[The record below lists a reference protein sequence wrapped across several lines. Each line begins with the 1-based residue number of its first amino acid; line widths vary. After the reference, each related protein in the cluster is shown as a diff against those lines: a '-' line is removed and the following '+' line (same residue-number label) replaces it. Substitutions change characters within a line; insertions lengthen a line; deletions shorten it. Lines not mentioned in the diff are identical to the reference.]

1 MKKHQNKR
9 KLGKRINCFISQN
22 AKEVLE
28 HYLKSKK
35 LNITECIENLILE
48 LDPNKENLKTRD
60 SYESKENLKTRDS
73 YESLFKVISINQ
85 HVYRELMAN
94 SNNLNQ
100 LTKNTNIAIK
110 YNKLFYLQNISFLEQ
125 LFKLIE
131 ALKKN
136 VEKCKKVSLELLLQI
151 YKEQK
156 SETEFNAI
164 SKVINALNE
173 KQSITE
179 SKKDN
184 A

>member
-1 MKKHQNKR
+1 MKKYQNKR
-9 KLGKRINCFISQN
+9 KLGKHINCFISQN

-28 HYLKSKK
+28 RYLKYKK

-48 LDPNKENLKTRD
+48 LDPNKENLKARD
-60 SYESKENLKTRDS
+60 F

-110 YNKLFYLQNISFLEQ
+110 YNKPFYLQNLTFLEE
-125 LFKLIE
+125 LFKVMDTLN
-131 ALKKN
+131 KN
-136 VEKCKKVSLELLLQI
+136 VEECKKVSLELLLQI

-164 SKVINALNE
+164 SKVLNALNE

>member
-1 MKKHQNKR
+1 MKKYQNKR
-9 KLGKRINCFISQN
+9 KLGKHINCFISQN

-28 HYLKSKK
+28 RYLKSKK

-48 LDPNKENLKTRD
+48 LDPNKENLKARD
-60 SYESKENLKTRDS
+60 F

-85 HVYRELMAN
+85 HVVYRELMAN

-110 YNKLFYLQNISFLEQ
+110 YNKPFYLQNISFLEQ
-125 LFKLIE
+125 LFKVMDTLN
-131 ALKKN
+131 KN
-136 VEKCKKVSLELLLQI
+136 VEDCKKVSLELLLQI

-164 SKVINALNE
+164 SKVLNALNE

>member
-1 MKKHQNKR
+1 MKKYQNKR
-9 KLGKRINCFISQN
+9 KLGKHINCFISQN

-48 LDPNKENLKTRD
+48 LDPNKENLKARD
-60 SYESKENLKTRDS
+60 F

-110 YNKLFYLQNISFLEQ
+110 YNKPFYLQNLAFLEEI
-125 LFKLIE
+125 FKVMDTLN
-131 ALKKN
+131 KN
-136 VEKCKKVSLELLLQI
+136 VEECKKISLELLLQI

-156 SETEFNAI
+156 SQTEFNAI
-164 SKVINALNE
+164 SKILNALNE
-173 KQSITE
+173 KQSTTE
-179 SKKDN
+179 PKKDN
-184 A
+184 T

>member
-1 MKKHQNKR
+1 MKKYQNKR
-9 KLGKRINCFISQN
+9 KLGKHINCFISQN

-28 HYLKSKK
+28 RYLKSKK

-48 LDPNKENLKTRD
+48 LDPNKENLKARD
-60 SYESKENLKTRDS
+60 F

-110 YNKLFYLQNISFLEQ
+110 YNKLFYLQNLTFLEE
-125 LFKLIE
+125 LFKVMDTLN
-131 ALKKN
+131 KN
-136 VEKCKKVSLELLLQI
+136 VEDCKKVSLELLLQI

-156 SETEFNAI
+156 SQTEFNAI
-164 SKVINALNE
+164 SKVLNALNE

-179 SKKDN
+179 PKKDN

>member
-1 MKKHQNKR
+1 MKKYQNKR
-9 KLGKRINCFISQN
+9 KLGKHINCFISQN

-28 HYLKSKK
+28 RYLKSKK

-48 LDPNKENLKTRD
+48 LDPSKETLKT
-60 SYESKENLKTRDS
+60 KEF

-110 YNKLFYLQNISFLEQ
+110 YNKPFYLQNLAFLEEI
-125 LFKLIE
+125 FKVMDTLN
-131 ALKKN
+131 KN
-136 VEKCKKVSLELLLQI
+136 VEECKKISLELLLQI

-156 SETEFNAI
+156 NQTEFNAI
-164 SKVINALNE
+164 SKVLNALNE

>member
-1 MKKHQNKR
+1 MKKYQNKR
-9 KLGKRINCFISQN
+9 KLGKHINCFISQN

-28 HYLKSKK
+28 RYLKSKK

-48 LDPNKENLKTRD
+48 LDPDKENLKARD
-60 SYESKENLKTRDS
+60 F

-110 YNKLFYLQNISFLEQ
+110 YNKSFYLQNLTFLEE
-125 LFKLIE
+125 LFKVMDTLN
-131 ALKKN
+131 KN
-136 VEKCKKVSLELLLQI
+136 VEDCKKVSLELLLQI

-156 SETEFNAI
+156 SQTEFNAI
-164 SKVINALNE
+164 SKVLNALNE

-179 SKKDN
+179 PKKDN

>member
-1 MKKHQNKR
+1 MKKYQNKR
-9 KLGKRINCFISQN
+9 KLGKHINCFISQN

-28 HYLKSKK
+28 RYLKSKK

-48 LDPNKENLKTRD
+48 LDPNKENLKARD
-60 SYESKENLKTRDS
+60 F

-85 HVYRELMAN
+85 HVYRELVAN

-110 YNKLFYLQNISFLEQ
+110 YNKPFYLQNISFLKQ
-125 LFKLIE
+125 LFKVMDTLN
-131 ALKKN
+131 KN
-136 VEKCKKVSLELLLQI
+136 VEDCKKVSLELLLQI

-156 SETEFNAI
+156 SQTEFNAI
-164 SKVINALNE
+164 SKVLNALNE

-179 SKKDN
+179 PKKDN

>member
-1 MKKHQNKR
+1 MKKYQNKR
-9 KLGKRINCFISQN
+9 KLGKHINCFISQN

-28 HYLKSKK
+28 RYLKSKK

-48 LDPNKENLKTRD
+48 LDPNKENLKARD
-60 SYESKENLKTRDS
+60 F

-110 YNKLFYLQNISFLEQ
+110 YNKPFYLQNLAFLEEI
-125 LFKLIE
+125 FKVMDTLN
-131 ALKKN
+131 KN
-136 VEKCKKVSLELLLQI
+136 VEDCKKVSLELLLQI

-156 SETEFNAI
+156 SQTEFNAI
-164 SKVINALNE
+164 SKVLNALNE

-179 SKKDN
+179 PKKDN

>member
-1 MKKHQNKR
+1 MKKYQNKR
-9 KLGKRINCFISQN
+9 KLGKHINCFISQN

-28 HYLKSKK
+28 RYLKSKK

-48 LDPNKENLKTRD
+48 LDPNKENLKARD
-60 SYESKENLKTRDS
+60 F
-73 YESLFKVISINQ
+73 ESLFKVISINQ

-131 ALKKN
+131 TLKKN
-136 VEKCKKVSLELLLQI
+136 VEECKKVSLELLLQI

-164 SKVINALNE
+164 SKVLNALNE

>member
-1 MKKHQNKR
+1 MKKYQNKR
-9 KLGKRINCFISQN
+9 KLGKRINCFISN
-22 AKEVLE
+22 ECKNILE
-28 HYLKSKK
+28 NYLKVKK
-35 LNITECIENLILE
+35 LSVTQCVEDLVLG
-48 LDPNKENLKTRD
+48 LDPSKETLKT
-60 SYESKENLKTRDS
+60 KEF

-125 LFKLIE
+125 IFKVMDTLN
-131 ALKKN
+131 KN
-136 VEKCKKVSLELLLQI
+136 VEECKKISLELLLQI

-156 SETEFNAI
+156 SQTEFNAI
-164 SKVINALNE
+164 SKILNALNE
-173 KQSITE
+173 KQSTTE
-179 SKKDN
+179 PKKDN

>member
-1 MKKHQNKR
+1 MKKYQNKR
-9 KLGKRINCFISQN
+9 KLGKHINCFISQN

-28 HYLKSKK
+28 RYLKSKK

-48 LDPNKENLKTRD
+48 LDPNKENLKARD
-60 SYESKENLKTRDS
+60 F

-110 YNKLFYLQNISFLEQ
+110 YNKLFYLQNLAFLEEI
-125 LFKLIE
+125 FKVMDTLN
-131 ALKKN
+131 KN
-136 VEKCKKVSLELLLQI
+136 VEECKKVSLELLLQI
-151 YKEQK
+151 YKKQK

-164 SKVINALNE
+164 SKVLNALNE

>member
-1 MKKHQNKR
+1 MKKYQNKR
-9 KLGKRINCFISQN
+9 KLGKHINCFISQN

-28 HYLKSKK
+28 RYLKSKK

-48 LDPNKENLKTRD
+48 LDPNKENLKARD
-60 SYESKENLKTRDS
+60 F

-110 YNKLFYLQNISFLEQ
+110 YNKPFYLQNLTFLEE
-125 LFKLIE
+125 LFKVMDTLN
-131 ALKKN
+131 KN
-136 VEKCKKVSLELLLQI
+136 VEDCKKVSLELLIQI

-156 SETEFNAI
+156 SQTEFNAI
-164 SKVINALNE
+164 SKVLNALNE

-179 SKKDN
+179 LKKDN

>member
-1 MKKHQNKR
+1 MKKYQNKR
-9 KLGKRINCFISQN
+9 KLGKHINCFISQN

-48 LDPNKENLKTRD
+48 LDPNKENLKARD
-60 SYESKENLKTRDS
+60 F

-85 HVYRELMAN
+85 HVYRELIAN

-110 YNKLFYLQNISFLEQ
+110 YNKPFYLQNLAFLEEI
-125 LFKLIE
+125 FKVMDTLN
-131 ALKKN
+131 KN
-136 VEKCKKVSLELLLQI
+136 VEECKKISLELLLQI

-156 SETEFNAI
+156 SQTEFNAI
-164 SKVINALNE
+164 SKILNALNE

>member
-1 MKKHQNKR
+1 MKKYQNKR
-9 KLGKRINCFISQN
+9 KLGKHINCFISQN

-28 HYLKSKK
+28 RYLKSKK

-48 LDPNKENLKTRD
+48 LDPNKENLKARD
-60 SYESKENLKTRDS
+60 F

-110 YNKLFYLQNISFLEQ
+110 YNKPFYLQNLAFLEEI
-125 LFKLIE
+125 FKVMDTLN
-131 ALKKN
+131 KN
-136 VEKCKKVSLELLLQI
+136 VEDCKKVSLELLLQI

-156 SETEFNAI
+156 SQTEFNAI
-164 SKVINALNE
+164 SKVLNALNE

>member
-1 MKKHQNKR
+1 MKKYQNKR
-9 KLGKRINCFISQN
+9 KLGKHINCFISQN

-48 LDPNKENLKTRD
+48 LDPNKENLKARD
-60 SYESKENLKTRDS
+60 F

-110 YNKLFYLQNISFLEQ
+110 YNKPFYLQNLTFLEE
-125 LFKLIE
+125 LFKVMDTLN
-131 ALKKN
+131 KN
-136 VEKCKKVSLELLLQI
+136 VEDCKKVSLELLLQI

-156 SETEFNAI
+156 SQTEFNAI
-164 SKVINALNE
+164 SKVLNALNE

>member
-1 MKKHQNKR
+1 MKKYQNKR
-9 KLGKRINCFISQN
+9 KLGKHINCFISQN

-28 HYLKSKK
+28 CYLKSKK

-48 LDPNKENLKTRD
+48 LDPNKENLKARD
-60 SYESKENLKTRDS
+60 F

-125 LFKLIE
+125 LFKPP
-131 ALKKN
+131 K
-136 VEKCKKVSLELLLQI
+136 
-151 YKEQK
+151 QK
-156 SETEFNAI
+156 SQI
-164 SKVINALNE
+164 SLVFGMNALVPLGTI
-173 KQSITE
+173 KTL
-179 SKKDN
+179 
-184 A
+184 

>member
-1 MKKHQNKR
+1 MKKYQNKR
-9 KLGKRINCFISQN
+9 KLGKHINCFISQN

-28 HYLKSKK
+28 RYLKSKK

-48 LDPNKENLKTRD
+48 LDPNKENLKARD
-60 SYESKENLKTRDS
+60 F

-110 YNKLFYLQNISFLEQ
+110 YNKPFYLQNLIFLEQ
-125 LFKLIE
+125 LFKVMDTLN
-131 ALKKN
+131 KN
-136 VEKCKKVSLELLLQI
+136 VEDCKKVSLELLLQI

-156 SETEFNAI
+156 SQTEFNAI
-164 SKVINALNE
+164 SKVLNALNE

>member
-1 MKKHQNKR
+1 MKKYQNKR
-9 KLGKRINCFISQN
+9 KLGKHINCFISQN

-28 HYLKSKK
+28 RYLKSKK

-48 LDPNKENLKTRD
+48 LDPNKENLKARD
-60 SYESKENLKTRDS
+60 F

-110 YNKLFYLQNISFLEQ
+110 YNKPFYLQNLAFLEEI
-125 LFKLIE
+125 FKVMDTLN
-131 ALKKN
+131 KN
-136 VEKCKKVSLELLLQI
+136 VEECKKISLELLLQI

-156 SETEFNAI
+156 SQTEFNAI
-164 SKVINALNE
+164 SKILNALNE
-173 KQSITE
+173 KQSTTE
-179 SKKDN
+179 QKKDN

>member
-1 MKKHQNKR
+1 MKQCSNSLAAMRLHLRPKGRSFSHKWD
-9 KLGKRINCFISQN
+9 
-22 AKEVLE
+22 
-28 HYLKSKK
+28 KK
-35 LNITECIENLILE
+35 
-48 LDPNKENLKTRD
+48 NLKARD
-60 SYESKENLKTRDS
+60 F

-110 YNKLFYLQNISFLEQ
+110 YNKPFYLQNLTFLEE
-125 LFKLIE
+125 LFKVMDTLN
-131 ALKKN
+131 KN
-136 VEKCKKVSLELLLQI
+136 VEDCKKVSLELLLQI

-156 SETEFNAI
+156 SQTEFNAI
-164 SKVINALNE
+164 SKVLNALNE

-179 SKKDN
+179 PKKDN

>member
-1 MKKHQNKR
+1 MKKYQNKR
-9 KLGKRINCFISQN
+9 KLGKHINCFISQN

-28 HYLKSKK
+28 RYLKSKK

-48 LDPNKENLKTRD
+48 LDPNKENLKARD
-60 SYESKENLKTRDS
+60 F

-85 HVYRELMAN
+85 HVYRELIAN

-131 ALKKN
+131 ALNKN
-136 VEKCKKVSLELLLQI
+136 VEECKKVSLELLLQI

-156 SETEFNAI
+156 SETEFNAF
-164 SKVINALNE
+164 SKVLNALNE

>member
-1 MKKHQNKR
+1 MKKYQNKR
-9 KLGKRINCFISQN
+9 KLGKHINCFISQN

-28 HYLKSKK
+28 RYLKSKK

-48 LDPNKENLKTRD
+48 LDPNKENLKARD
-60 SYESKENLKTRDS
+60 F

-110 YNKLFYLQNISFLEQ
+110 YNKPFYLQNLTFLEEI
-125 LFKLIE
+125 FKVMDTLN
-131 ALKKN
+131 KN
-136 VEKCKKVSLELLLQI
+136 VEECKKVSLELLLQI

-164 SKVINALNE
+164 SKVLNALNE

>member
-1 MKKHQNKR
+1 ER
-9 KLGKRINCFISQN
+9 
-22 AKEVLE
+22 
-28 HYLKSKK
+28 YLKSKK

-48 LDPNKENLKTRD
+48 LDPNKENLKARD
-60 SYESKENLKTRDS
+60 F

-110 YNKLFYLQNISFLEQ
+110 YNKPFYLQNLTFLEE
-125 LFKLIE
+125 LFKVMDTLN
-131 ALKKN
+131 KN
-136 VEKCKKVSLELLLQI
+136 VEDCKKVSLELLLQI

-156 SETEFNAI
+156 SQTEFNAI
-164 SKVINALNE
+164 SKVLNALNE

>member
-1 MKKHQNKR
+1 MKKYQNKR
-9 KLGKRINCFISQN
+9 KLGKHINCSISQN

-28 HYLKSKK
+28 RYLKSKK

-48 LDPNKENLKTRD
+48 LDPNKENLKARD
-60 SYESKENLKTRDS
+60 F
-73 YESLFKVISINQ
+73 YESLFKVIGINQ

-136 VEKCKKVSLELLLQI
+136 VEECKKVSLELLLQI

-164 SKVINALNE
+164 SKVLNALNE

>member
-1 MKKHQNKR
+1 MKKYQNKR
-9 KLGKRINCFISQN
+9 KLGKHINCFISQN

-28 HYLKSKK
+28 RYLKSKK
-35 LNITECIENLILE
+35 LNITECIENLVLE
-48 LDPNKENLKTRD
+48 LDPNKENLKARD
-60 SYESKENLKTRDS
+60 F

-110 YNKLFYLQNISFLEQ
+110 YNKPFYLQNLTFLEE
-125 LFKLIE
+125 LFKVMDTLN
-131 ALKKN
+131 KN
-136 VEKCKKVSLELLLQI
+136 VEDCKKVSLELLLQI

-156 SETEFNAI
+156 SQTEFNAI
-164 SKVINALNE
+164 SKVLNALNE

-179 SKKDN
+179 PKKDN

>member
-1 MKKHQNKR
+1 MKKYQNKR
-9 KLGKRINCFISQN
+9 KLGKHINCFISQN

-48 LDPNKENLKTRD
+48 LDPNKENLKSRD
-60 SYESKENLKTRDS
+60 F

-110 YNKLFYLQNISFLEQ
+110 YNKPFYLQNISFLEQ
-125 LFKLIE
+125 LFKVMDTLN
-131 ALKKN
+131 KN
-136 VEKCKKVSLELLLQI
+136 VEDCKKVSLELLLQI

-156 SETEFNAI
+156 SQTEFNAI
-164 SKVINALNE
+164 SKVLNALNE

>member
-1 MKKHQNKR
+1 MKKYQNKR
-9 KLGKRINCFISQN
+9 KLGKHINCFISQN

-28 HYLKSKK
+28 RYLKSKK

-48 LDPNKENLKTRD
+48 LDPNKENLKARD
-60 SYESKENLKTRDS
+60 F

-110 YNKLFYLQNISFLEQ
+110 YNKPFYLQNLTFLEE
-125 LFKLIE
+125 LFKVMDTLN
-131 ALKKN
+131 KN
-136 VEKCKKVSLELLLQI
+136 VEDCKKVSLELLLQI

-156 SETEFNAI
+156 SQTEFNAI
-164 SKVINALNE
+164 SKVLNALNE

-179 SKKDN
+179 PKKDN

>member
-1 MKKHQNKR
+1 MKKYQNKR
-9 KLGKRINCFISQN
+9 KLGKHINCFISQN

-28 HYLKSKK
+28 RYLKSKK

-48 LDPNKENLKTRD
+48 LDPNKENLKARD
-60 SYESKENLKTRDS
+60 L

-110 YNKLFYLQNISFLEQ
+110 YNKPFYLQNLTFLEEI
-125 LFKLIE
+125 FKVMDTLN
-131 ALKKN
+131 KN
-136 VEKCKKVSLELLLQI
+136 VEDCKKVSLELLLQI

-156 SETEFNAI
+156 SQTEFNAI
-164 SKVINALNE
+164 SKVLNALNE

>member
-1 MKKHQNKR
+1 MKKYQNKR
-9 KLGKRINCFISQN
+9 KLGKRINCFISSEC
-22 AKEVLE
+22 KDILE
-28 HYLKSKK
+28 NYLKVKK
-35 LNITECIENLILE
+35 ISVTQCIENLILE
-48 LDPNKENLKTRD
+48 LDPNKENLKA
-60 SYESKENLKTRDS
+60 RDS

-136 VEKCKKVSLELLLQI
+136 VEECKKVSLELLLQI

-164 SKVINALNE
+164 SKVLNALNE

>member
-1 MKKHQNKR
+1 MKKYQNKR
-9 KLGKRINCFISQN
+9 KLGKHINCFISQN

-48 LDPNKENLKTRD
+48 LDPSKETLKT
-60 SYESKENLKTRDS
+60 KEF

-85 HVYRELMAN
+85 HVYRELIAN

-110 YNKLFYLQNISFLEQ
+110 YNKPFYLQNLAFLEEI
-125 LFKLIE
+125 FKVMDTLN
-131 ALKKN
+131 KN
-136 VEKCKKVSLELLLQI
+136 VEECKKISLELLLQI

-156 SETEFNAI
+156 SQTEFNAI
-164 SKVINALNE
+164 SKILNALNE
-173 KQSITE
+173 KQSTTE

>member
-1 MKKHQNKR
+1 MKKYQNKR
-9 KLGKRINCFISQN
+9 KLGKHINCFISQN

-28 HYLKSKK
+28 RYLKSKK

-48 LDPNKENLKTRD
+48 LDPNKENLKARD
-60 SYESKENLKTRDS
+60 F

-85 HVYRELMAN
+85 HVYRELIAN

-110 YNKLFYLQNISFLEQ
+110 YNKPFYLQNLAFLEEI
-125 LFKLIE
+125 FKVMDTLN
-131 ALKKN
+131 KN
-136 VEKCKKVSLELLLQI
+136 VEECKKISLELLLQI

-156 SETEFNAI
+156 NQTEFNAI
-164 SKVINALNE
+164 SKVLNALNE

>member
-1 MKKHQNKR
+1 MKKYQNKR
-9 KLGKRINCFISQN
+9 KLGKHINCFISQN

-28 HYLKSKK
+28 RYLKSKK

-48 LDPNKENLKTRD
+48 LDPNKENLKARD
-60 SYESKENLKTRDS
+60 F

-110 YNKLFYLQNISFLEQ
+110 YNKPFYLQNLTFLEE
-125 LFKLIE
+125 LFKVMDTLN
-131 ALKKN
+131 KN
-136 VEKCKKVSLELLLQI
+136 VEDCKKVSLELLLQI

-164 SKVINALNE
+164 SKVLNALNE

-179 SKKDN
+179 PKKDN

>member
-1 MKKHQNKR
+1 MKKYQNKR
-9 KLGKRINCFISQN
+9 KLGKHINCFISQN

-28 HYLKSKK
+28 RYLKSKK

-48 LDPNKENLKTRD
+48 LDPNKENLKARD
-60 SYESKENLKTRDS
+60 F

-110 YNKLFYLQNISFLEQ
+110 YNKPFYLQNLAFLEEI
-125 LFKLIE
+125 FKVMDTLN
-131 ALKKN
+131 KN
-136 VEKCKKVSLELLLQI
+136 VEECKKISLELLLQI

-156 SETEFNAI
+156 SQTEFNAI
-164 SKVINALNE
+164 SKILNALNE
-173 KQSITE
+173 KQSTTE
-179 SKKDN
+179 PKKDN

>member
-1 MKKHQNKR
+1 MKKYQNKR
-9 KLGKRINCFISQN
+9 KLGKHINCFISQN

-48 LDPNKENLKTRD
+48 LDPNKENLKARD
-60 SYESKENLKTRDS
+60 F

-110 YNKLFYLQNISFLEQ
+110 YNKPFYLQNISFLEQ
-125 LFKLIE
+125 LFKVMDTLN
-131 ALKKN
+131 KN
-136 VEKCKKVSLELLLQI
+136 VEDCKKVSLELLLQI

-156 SETEFNAI
+156 SQTEFNAI
-164 SKVINALNE
+164 SKVLNALNE

-179 SKKDN
+179 LKKDN

>member
-1 MKKHQNKR
+1 MKKYQNKR
-9 KLGKRINCFISQN
+9 KLGKHINCFISQN

-28 HYLKSKK
+28 RYLKSKK

-48 LDPNKENLKTRD
+48 LDPNKENLKARD
-60 SYESKENLKTRDS
+60 F

-85 HVYRELMAN
+85 HVYRELIAN

-110 YNKLFYLQNISFLEQ
+110 YNKPFYLQNLAFLEEI
-125 LFKLIE
+125 FKVMDTLN
-131 ALKKN
+131 KN
-136 VEKCKKVSLELLLQI
+136 VEECKKISLELLLQI

-156 SETEFNAI
+156 RQTEFNAI
-164 SKVINALNE
+164 SKVLNALNE

-179 SKKDN
+179 SKKG
-184 A
+184 

>member
-1 MKKHQNKR
+1 MKKYQNKR
-9 KLGKRINCFISQN
+9 KLGKHINCFISQN

-28 HYLKSKK
+28 RYLKSKK

-48 LDPNKENLKTRD
+48 LDPNKENLKARD
-60 SYESKENLKTRDS
+60 F

-136 VEKCKKVSLELLLQI
+136 VDECKKVSLELLLQI
-151 YKEQK
+151 HKEQK

-164 SKVINALNE
+164 SKVLNALNE

>member
-1 MKKHQNKR
+1 MKKYQNKR
-9 KLGKRINCFISQN
+9 KLGKHINCFISQN

-28 HYLKSKK
+28 RYLKSKK

-48 LDPNKENLKTRD
+48 LDPNKENLKARD
-60 SYESKENLKTRDS
+60 F

-110 YNKLFYLQNISFLEQ
+110 YNKPFYLQNLTFLEE
-125 LFKLIE
+125 LFKVMDTLN
-131 ALKKN
+131 KN
-136 VEKCKKVSLELLLQI
+136 VEECKKVSLELLLQI

-164 SKVINALNE
+164 SKVLNALNE

>member
-1 MKKHQNKR
+1 MKKYQNKR
-9 KLGKRINCFISQN
+9 KLGKHINCFISQN

-28 HYLKSKK
+28 RYLKSKK

-48 LDPNKENLKTRD
+48 LDPDKENLKARD
-60 SYESKENLKTRDS
+60 F

-110 YNKLFYLQNISFLEQ
+110 YNKPFYLQNLTFLEE
-125 LFKLIE
+125 LFKAMDTLN
-131 ALKKN
+131 KN
-136 VEKCKKVSLELLLQI
+136 VEDCKKVSLELLLQI

-156 SETEFNAI
+156 SQTEFNAI
-164 SKVINALNE
+164 SKVLNALNE

-179 SKKDN
+179 PKKDN